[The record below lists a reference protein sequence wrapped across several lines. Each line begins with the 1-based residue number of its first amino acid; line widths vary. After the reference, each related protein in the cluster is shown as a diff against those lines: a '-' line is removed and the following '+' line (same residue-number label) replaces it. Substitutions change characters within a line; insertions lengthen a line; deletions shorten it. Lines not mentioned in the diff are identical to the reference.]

1 MWPSFQYY
9 LVILVPVCMSFY
21 LLLFSLFYSM
31 GLKRKNI
38 KNLVM
43 WTLYACLMEIFKV
56 GHVDPLYERYSELVM
71 WTLYACF
78 IKYSELVMWMLYAC
92 LIKVFRVG
100 HGDPLCMFNKIFRVG
115 HVDTLFKIFRVGHV
129 DPLCMFN
136 KLFSELVM
144 WTLYAC
150 LINYFQSWSCGP
162 SIHV

>member
-1 MWPSFQYY
+1 
-9 LVILVPVCMSFY
+9 
-21 LLLFSLFYSM
+21 
-31 GLKRKNI
+31 
-38 KNLVM
+38 M
-43 WTLYACLMEIFKV
+43 WTLYACLMEIFRV
-56 GHVDPLYERYSELVM
+56 RHVDPLYERYSELVM

-100 HGDPLCMFNKIFRVG
+100 H
-115 HVDTLFKIFRVGHV
+115 V

-150 LINYFQSWSCGP
+150 FMKNIQSWSCGP
-162 SIHV
+162 SIQVL